1 MSRNVTPLQQLAL
14 ASTMTRTCLIMRVD
28 PVRPGYASYG
38 VTSLDRNIVYDDGR
52 GELLYSAAIGMQ
64 PFTLEQ
70 SLDLT
75 VDNSEVESLL
85 PEFDVPISEDDIRAG
100 AYDYASYHLMLLV
113 DYDDLSMGHVSLQDG
128 NIGEI
133 KVKDGLSFVPELRG
147 LSQELKQTI
156 CARDSLTCRATFGSQ
171 PKGTGGGV
179 VEERE
184 YCGIDLAP
192 LWREG
197 VVTAVGVEA
206 GYSFTD
212 TDLPFGSDGPED
224 DVYALGVVR
233 WLTGANA
240 GREQEIEGNTT
251 TVVNLAFVTDFPIQ
265 VGDEYEIRE
274 GCNKHARDEVH
285 GCKRWWGTQWTQHFR
300 GEPDIP
306 VGDAVKNAVPGAT
319 VGPGNGGTT
328 DVPFE
333 TPAE

>member
-1 MSRNVTPLQQLAL
+1 MGRNIPIQLQESLQRD
-14 ASTMTRTCLIMRVD
+14 STTNTYLMRID
-28 PVRPGYASYG
+28 PVKSGYAPFG
-38 VTSLDRNIVYDDGR
+38 ASLTNRDIQYDDGF
-52 GELLYSAAIGMQ
+52 GPLMYYGYVGMQ
-64 PFTLEQ
+64 PSSILQTG
-70 SLDLT
+70 DLSI
-75 VDNSEVESLL
+75 DNAEFQGLL
-85 PEFDVPISEDDIRAG
+85 PEYEFPISEADIQAG
-100 AYDYASYHLMLLV
+100 VYDYARYRLYLV
-113 DYDDLSMGHVSLQDG
+113 DYTNLAAGHV
-128 NIGEI
+128 EI
-133 KVKDGLSFVPELRG
+133 SSGTLGQMRTQDGLSFWEELRG

-212 TDLPFGSDGPED
+212 TDLPFGSGGPEN

-240 GREQEIEGNTT
+240 GREQEVEGNST

-265 VGDEYEIRE
+265 VGDQYEIRE
-274 GCNKHARDEVH
+274 GCNKRARDEVH

-333 TPAE
+333 TPTE